1 VVVFSKTEELAMAM
15 YCGVDLHSNNHVV
28 TVIDEQDRRRYEK
41 RLPNDLSVTIAALEP
56 FRGELAGVAVESTFN
71 WYWLVDGLME
81 AGFGVRLVNTAAV
94 QQYSG
99 LKHTDDRHDAFWLAH
114 LMRLGIL
121 PTGYIYPKDE
131 RGVRD
136 LARQRMRLVQHRSS
150 HITSVQNQIWRS
162 TAIRLDARTIRGERL
177 VEWPTLT
184 DAHVALSV
192 DAGRASIAVLSQ
204 QIERLERVLLARSR
218 PTRAHQLLCTVDGI
232 GAILALT
239 IMLEIGDIRRFPGP
253 GEFASYCR
261 LVDSQKLS
269 NAKKKGEANRKN
281 GNPYLAWAFMEASH
295 FALRYLPQA
304 KRFYERKRRARHP
317 VLAKKALA
325 HKLARACYRI
335 LTAEVP
341 FDRER
346 LFAA

>member
-1 VVVFSKTEELAMAM
+1 VVVLIETEELAMGL
-15 YCGVDLHSNNHVV
+15 YCGIDLHSNNHVV

-41 RLPNDLSVTIAALEP
+41 RLPNDLAATIAALER
-56 FRGELAGVAVESTFN
+56 FRGELVGVAVESTFN
-71 WYWLVDGLME
+71 WYWLVDGLMD

-94 QQYSG
+94 RQYSG
-99 LKHTDDRHDAFWLAH
+99 LKHTDDQHDAFWLAH

-121 PTGYIYPKDE
+121 PTGYIYPKAE
-131 RGVRD
+131 RGLRD

-150 HITSVQNQIWRS
+150 LITSVQNQVWRS
-162 TAIRLDARTIRGERL
+162 TAIRLDARTIRGERDL
-177 VEWPTLT
+177 EWPTLT
-184 DAHVALSV
+184 DAHVALSIE
-192 DAGRASIAVLSQ
+192 AGRASIDVLTE
-204 QIERLERVLLARSR
+204 QIERLERVLLSQCR
-218 PTRAHQLLCTVDGI
+218 PTPAYRLLSTVDGI
-232 GAILALT
+232 GAILAMS
-239 IMLEIGDIRRFPGP
+239 IMLEVGDIRRFPGP

-281 GNPYLAWAFMEASH
+281 GNPYLAWAFMEAAH
-295 FALRYLPQA
+295 FALRYLPPA

-325 HKLARACYRI
+325 HKIARACYRI
-335 LTAEVP
+335 LREEVP
-341 FDRER
+341 FDRQR